1 MGSDVDSCFHCGL
14 EIKPDALQQQTISG
28 QLKRFCC
35 SGCALVCQTIHDSG
49 LDGFYQRV
57 RENERAPPPGLL
69 GNLAQYDLEDIQQEF
84 VKANGTRREAMLLVE
99 GIHCAACVWLIERAL
114 ASLGGVLE
122 AEVNLAHHRL
132 RVRWDETD
140 LKLSAILKRLAAIGY
155 SAIPFDMEKL
165 EGQQQKENRALLY
178 RMAFAGF
185 GAMNMM
191 WLSISIYA
199 ADMSASGMDL
209 EHRHFLQLISLLLA
223 TPVLLY
229 SGWPFLKGA
238 LTGLR
243 YRQMTMDLPI
253 AIGVMVTYLYSVWAT
268 INGYMDVYFETVVSF
283 LFIILVGRYMEK
295 MARRNATSAT
305 SRLME
310 LQPRSATL
318 VVKGE
323 EKLGSVR
330 QLTVGDQVIIRPGE
344 RIPVDGIV
352 IEGDSDVNE
361 SMLTG
366 ESLPVK
372 KMMGGKIVAG
382 SVNGQGTL
390 VVEVVS
396 LGQQTALSKI
406 IHLVEAAQGSKA
418 PIQSMTDRVVP
429 WFVLTTLLLAA
440 GTFLYWSYAADFDV
454 AMLAA
459 VSVLII
465 TCPCAFGLATPMSI
479 AVSVG
484 HGAKNGLLVRN
495 GAALET
501 LATANHVVFDKTGT
515 ITEGR
520 MGVGDVILNAA
531 AGVDRE
537 QLLHYALLAE
547 SRSEHLV
554 ARAIVQHAK
563 DQGISPHGASLDSF
577 TSMPG
582 RGVVA
587 EVAGQVIQ
595 MGSRRLLEY
604 INISF
609 PDDLRQAYD
618 EIEASMG
625 VAVVVVVDGVVLGII
640 SVFDQIREGAVAL
653 VRALNERNIGV
664 TLLTGD
670 SRAAAAA
677 VAKQLGGTLDVIA
690 EVLPQDKD
698 NVIDELQK
706 QGKSVVMVGDGVNDA
721 PALARADV
729 GIAMGS
735 GTDVSLE
742 CADMVLMSNQLMRLL
757 FAFDLAQQT
766 IRTIKQNINLS
777 LGYNVIVIPTAVSAS
792 LTPVFASIAMP
803 ISSLLVIGNAMLIK
817 RRAKLDSGA

>member
-1 MGSDVDSCFHCGL
+1 MGSKVDSCFHCNL
-14 EIKPDALQQQTISG
+14 EIKSGLLEQVEVNG
-28 QLKRFCC
+28 QLERFCC

-57 RENERAPPPGLL
+57 RERELAPPPELL
-69 GNLAQYDLEDIQQEF
+69 GDLAQYDLEDIQQEF
-84 VKANGTRREAMLLVE
+84 VKANGTRREAILLVE

-114 ASLGGVLE
+114 APLEGVLE

-132 RVRWDETD
+132 LLRWDD
-140 LKLSAILKRLAAIGY
+140 AKVKLSVVLKRLAAIGY

-209 EHRHFLQLISLLLA
+209 DHRHFLQWISLLLA

-238 LTGLR
+238 VSGLR

-253 AIGVMVTYLYSVWAT
+253 AIGVVVTYLYSAWAT
-268 INGYMDVYFETVVSF
+268 INNHVDVYFETVVSF
-283 LFIILVGRYMEK
+283 LFIILVGRYVERIT
-295 MARRNATSAT
+295 RRNATSAT

-318 VVKGE
+318 LVDGE
-323 EKLGSVR
+323 EKLVAVR
-330 QLTVGDQVIIRPGE
+330 QLQVGDRVIIRPGE
-344 RIPVDGIV
+344 RIPVDGVV
-352 IEGDSDVNE
+352 IEGTSDVNE

-366 ESLPVK
+366 EALPVK
-372 KMMGGKIVAG
+372 KSIGGKVVAG
-382 SVNGQGTL
+382 SVNSQGTL
-390 VVEVVS
+390 VVEVVGI
-396 LGQQTALSKI
+396 GQQTALSKI

-429 WFVLTTLLLAA
+429 WFVLTTLLLAS
-440 GTFLYWSYAADFDV
+440 GTFIYWASTADYDV

-484 HGAKNGLLVRN
+484 HGAKNGLLIRN

-501 LATANHVVFDKTGT
+501 LASVNHVVFDKTGT
-515 ITEGR
+515 ITQGQ
-520 MGVGDVILNAA
+520 MSVGEVILNQE
-531 AGVDRE
+531 AGVDQK
-537 QLLHYALLAE
+537 QLLSYALLAE

-554 ARAIVQHAK
+554 ARAIVQYAK
-563 DQGISPHGASLDSF
+563 DQGISTQSVSPDSF
-577 TSMPG
+577 TSLPG
-582 RGVVA
+582 LGVVVEA
-587 EVAGQVIQ
+587 DGRIIQ
-595 MGSRRLLEY
+595 LGSRRLLDHLD
-604 INISF
+604 IVF
-609 PDDLRQAYD
+609 PPDLHRAYD
-618 EIEASMG
+618 EIESSMG
-625 VAVVVVVDGVVLGII
+625 VAVVVVVGGVVLGII
-640 SVFDQIREGAVAL
+640 SVFDQIRDSAAAL
-653 VRALNERNIGV
+653 VCALNQRNIGV

-670 SRAAAAA
+670 SQAAADA
-677 VAKQLGGTLDVIA
+677 VAKKLGGTLEVVA

-698 NVIDELQK
+698 QVIDALQK

-757 FAFDLAQQT
+757 FALDLAQQT

-777 LGYNVIVIPTAVSAS
+777 LGYNVIVVPTAMSAS

-803 ISSLLVIGNAMLIK
+803 ISSLLVIGNAILIK
-817 RRAKLDSGA
+817 RRAKLKE